1 MYKRTYVECTY
12 ERSYVTSY
20 TLCEAYK
27 QQQRYESTQKVSDI
41 IATVVV
47 AAVVIVLVGNI
58 FSQSRG

>member
-12 ERSYVTSY
+12 VRSYVTSY
-20 TLCEAYK
+20 TLCEAHK
-27 QQQRYESTQKVSDI
+27 QQRYESTQKVSDI
-41 IATVVV
+41 IATVVVV